1 MPQSGQRFSYLAA
14 ENVYLQASQV
24 KIFSV
29 TLSNFTNLHPAIVPL
44 MNANDCYSIF
54 KYGLKCFI
62 STCTFVP
69 GAELAGGFPS
79 FIASSRS
86 AFAIAK
92 SMKSGTCLSFP
103 LNTLPVQCSLTIQ
116 IILASNRF
124 YEYLTEKN

>member
-1 MPQSGQRFSYLAA
+1 MSYQVVVGARMLLALIWYWHFHF
-14 ENVYLQASQV
+14 VCDYIPIIL
-24 KIFSV
+24 
-29 TLSNFTNLHPAIVPL
+29 TLSNFTNLHPAIVHL
-44 MNANDCYSIF
+44 MNDNNCYSIF

-92 SMKSGTCLSFP
+92 SMKGHK
-103 LNTLPVQCSLTIQ
+103 I
-116 IILASNRF
+116 
-124 YEYLTEKN
+124 

>member
-1 MPQSGQRFSYLAA
+1 MPTQDIYTFFIELLGL
-14 ENVYLQASQV
+14 VYLFYMYFTGS
-24 KIFSV
+24 S
-29 TLSNFTNLHPAIVPL
+29 LSNFTNLHPAIVPL

-92 SMKSGTCLSFP
+92 SMKGHKIWNMSL
-103 LNTLPVQCSLTIQ
+103 LP
-116 IILASNRF
+116 F
-124 YEYLTEKN
+124 EYSPCPIFFNHSDNFGQ

>member
-1 MPQSGQRFSYLAA
+1 MPTQDIYTFFIELLGLVHLFYMYFTGSS
-14 ENVYLQASQV
+14 
-24 KIFSV
+24 
-29 TLSNFTNLHPAIVPL
+29 LSNFTNLHPAIVPL

-92 SMKSGTCLSFP
+92 SMKGHK
-103 LNTLPVQCSLTIQ
+103 I
-116 IILASNRF
+116 
-124 YEYLTEKN
+124 